1 MTVAGHARYA
11 FSLRRRSAT
20 SLPGPL
26 KISSK
31 SPFPVQGEGFKT
43 AEGEFTQGSL
53 AWQKQW
59 RSDNG
64 DGGGSLV
71 RWLCKAPLAVAM
83 EDDDKQCPLIVAR
96 LSGFSSKRP
105 A

>member
-11 FSLRRRSAT
+11 FSLRKRSAT

-26 KISSK
+26 K
-31 SPFPVQGEGFKT
+31 SPQSRRSGPGRGVQT
-43 AEGEFTQGSL
+43 AESEFTQGPL

-59 RSDNG
+59 GSDIG

-83 EDDDKQCPLIVAR
+83 EDDDTQCPLIVAR

-105 A
+105 V

>member
-1 MTVAGHARYA
+1 MP
-11 FSLRRRSAT
+11 FRSASVQQT

-26 KISSK
+26 K
-31 SPFPVQGEGFKT
+31 SPQYRRSRSGERGSKT
-43 AEGEFTQGSL
+43 AESEFTQGSL

-71 RWLCKAPLAVAM
+71 RRLCKAPLAVAM